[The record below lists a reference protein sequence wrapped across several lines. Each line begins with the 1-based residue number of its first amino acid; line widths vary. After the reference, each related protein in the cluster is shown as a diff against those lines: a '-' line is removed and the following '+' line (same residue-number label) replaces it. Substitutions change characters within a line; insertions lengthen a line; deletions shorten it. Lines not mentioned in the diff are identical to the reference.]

1 MAESVDIYLAA
12 RTKILNEIFVGDK
25 FPKKIS
31 DLDAKQ
37 IKKIENHATRYGHTV
52 QEVLEAVLNNE
63 VAFRSIVGK
72 SPERMDYYETT
83 LITYLNRL
91 EVVLLAEKLP
101 KSGPNAKYI
110 VNGKI
115 LIGGGRRNDVKSLDI
130 EVIFKNSQKLYLVHK
145 YTMEDGGA
153 QDNQFREAKETLK
166 NLYTPGGKIHQN
178 LGAVLDGD
186 YYVKKRLKGP
196 TKLEQAKEEHP
207 DAFICTY
214 KTFKEETKTIWSRA

>member
-1 MAESVDIYLAA
+1 MKVFAVSNRLFATSAAEYSLL
-12 RTKILNEIFVGDK
+12 TLLDK
-25 FPKKIS
+25 
-31 DLDAKQ
+31 LTVCT
-37 IKKIENHATRYGHTV
+37 AT
-52 QEVLEAVLNNE
+52 
-63 VAFRSIVGK
+63 II
-72 SPERMDYYETT
+72 T
-83 LITYLNRL
+83 LIDIIESIAAEKIVSAKVEARLVNVKKQGLDDKLKRKEIVDTTYLNRL

-130 EVIFKNSQKLYLVHK
+130 EVTFKNSQKLYLVHK

-186 YYVKKRLKGP
+186 YYVKKRLKSP